1 MNRIIYAVAATCL
14 LTLAA
19 CGEEKSVEVVHD
31 VAYFMK
37 GEPEIIIS
45 QLVKCRTNPGELEQT
60 PNCENAESAWSNG
73 YLGKFPGTEPIEINR
88 ELARRLA
95 EARGQPA
102 PVFEPIIEEP
112 SLK

>member
-1 MNRIIYAVAATCL
+1 MNRIIYVVATTCL

-19 CGEEKSVEVVHD
+19 CKPAEVVHD
-31 VAYFMK
+31 VEYFMK

-60 PNCENAESAWSNG
+60 PNCVNAESAWGN
-73 YLGKFPGTEPIEINR
+73 YLDRFPGTEPIEINR

-95 EARGQPA
+95 EASGQPA
-102 PVFEPIIEEP
+102 PVFPPIDIEH
-112 SLK
+112 